1 MRNLNPFLYLLRG
14 EVKMKMKFQIF
25 FLHSYKKS
33 ENTGDRVTSSKL
45 GSMKYN

>member
-1 MRNLNPFLYLLRG
+1 MSNVNPFQG
-14 EVKMKMKFQIF
+14 EVKMKIKFQICV
-25 FLHSYKKS
+25 LHSYKKS